1 MKKVAV
7 VFPGQGSQY
16 TGMGK
21 YLYDNYERAKRIYEE
36 ADSILAYNLS
46 DMIFHG
52 SAEELKQTEYAQLA
66 IYITNMAA
74 FSVLKET
81 CQIKPS
87 VIAGHSL
94 GELSALTAAGAF
106 DFKTGVE
113 LVRDRAQY
121 MKAAAEKVR
130 GTMYA
135 IRNIHYTTVE
145 EVCNSSKEP
154 GIAVVSN
161 YNAPSQTVISGDMD
175 KTRIIANKLEKLG
188 AVVTLLKVSGAF
200 HSPLMDT
207 AGADMKK
214 RVEELAVRNFEIP
227 VIANV
232 NGAFYK
238 KEETGKL
245 LSGQITNAV
254 QWVKTLQVFEKL
266 GVNAVVE
273 AGAGKVLSNL
283 LEVNNIPVDTYR
295 FEKEEDIKQSIEQLV
310 IHYKSDRPNLL
321 QKCISFAVC
330 TKNYNEDALEYQ
342 QGVLLPVNELKQMA
356 QECREREI
364 TQEEREHAV
373 LLLRNILITK
383 AVPKEELEE
392 RLQAVREWNENEII
406 SRGVMCD

>member
-16 TGMGK
+16 IGMGK
-21 YLYDNYERAKRIYEE
+21 HLYDNYERAKKIYEE
-36 ADSILAYNLS
+36 ADSILGYKLS
-46 DMIFHG
+46 DMIFYG
-52 SAEELKQTEYAQLA
+52 SEEELKETEYTQLA

-74 FSVLKET
+74 FTVLMET

-87 VIAGHSL
+87 VMAGHSL

-121 MKAAAEKVR
+121 MKAAAKKVS

-161 YNAPSQTVISGDMD
+161 YNAASQTVISGDID
-175 KTRIIANKLEKLG
+175 KTRIVADRLDKLG
-188 AVVTLLKVSGAF
+188 AVITQLKVSGAF

-207 AGADMKK
+207 ARADMKK
-214 RVEELAVRNFEIP
+214 RLEELTVRNFDIS

-238 KEETGKL
+238 KEETEKL
-245 LSGQITNAV
+245 LSNQITNAV
-254 QWVKTLQVFEKL
+254 QWVKTLHIFEKL
-266 GVNAVVE
+266 GINAVVE
-273 AGAGKVLSNL
+273 TGPGKVLSNL
-283 LEVNNIPVDTYR
+283 LEVNNMPMDTYR
-295 FEKEEDIKQSIEQLV
+295 FEKKEDIKQSIEHLI

-330 TKNYNEDALEYQ
+330 TKNYNENPLQYQ
-342 QGVLLPVNELKQMA
+342 QGVLIPINELKQMA
-356 QECREREI
+356 EECQKREI
-364 TQEEREHAV
+364 TQEERNLAV
-373 LLLRNILITK
+373 SLLRKILITK
-383 AVPKEELEE
+383 AVPQEELEN
-392 RLQAVREWNENEII
+392 RLQAIGEWDESEII
-406 SRGVMCD
+406 SRGIMCD